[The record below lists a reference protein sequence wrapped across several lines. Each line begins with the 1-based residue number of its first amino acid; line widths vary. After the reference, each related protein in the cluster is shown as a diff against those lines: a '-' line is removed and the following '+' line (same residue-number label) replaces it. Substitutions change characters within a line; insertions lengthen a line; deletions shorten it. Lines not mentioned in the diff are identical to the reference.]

1 MQFITVE
8 GLMCVCSAVNTKVDV
23 RFHVDSAEW
32 VPNRVKER
40 LKTMV
45 RAWLCTSQ
53 TMLYHAVNRIS
64 LSSHPSSFSSTPSLI
79 PLSLPLVQTSHQQG
93 WGVGDLLTAFSFPA
107 QEP

>member
-45 RAWLCTSQ
+45 RA
-53 TMLYHAVNRIS
+53 
-64 LSSHPSSFSSTPSLI
+64 
-79 PLSLPLVQTSHQQG
+79 
-93 WGVGDLLTAFSFPA
+93 
-107 QEP
+107 